1 MKRAIKNRRGEGYI
15 RIAFL
20 VLFLSLLTSVLL
32 LYLGLC
38 GQVLNER
45 RERKQALDSYL
56 AEFTKASYDAIRQGD
71 GYADAIDYD
80 KLVDGCPS
88 AIGVTD
94 AEVTLE
100 RGNGFGLTVSY
111 TLKIPVTWNGR
122 TFGTLSV
129 PMRVSSFYE
138 EKYKTLGFAQTRL
151 GDFLEEVP

>member
-1 MKRAIKNRRGEGYI
+1 MKRAIENRRGEGYI
-15 RIAFL
+15 WLAVL

-56 AEFTKASYDAIRQGD
+56 AEFAKVSYDAIRQGD
-71 GYADAIDYD
+71 SYADAIDYD

-100 RGNGFGLTVSY
+100 RGNGFGLTVRY

-138 EKYKTLGFAQTRL
+138 EKYKTLGFAQTHL

>member
-1 MKRAIKNRRGEGYI
+1 MKNEIKNRRGEGYI
-15 RIAFL
+15 WLAIL

-32 LYLGLC
+32 LYLTLC

-45 RERKQALDSYL
+45 REKKQALDSYL
-56 AEFTKASYDAIRQGD
+56 AEFAKVSYNAIRQGD

-80 KLVDGCPS
+80 KLADGCPS

-122 TFGTLSV
+122 TFGSLSV

-138 EKYKTLGFAQTRL
+138 KK
-151 GDFLEEVP
+151 EV

>member
-1 MKRAIKNRRGEGYI
+1 MKRAIENRRGEGYI
-15 RIAFL
+15 WLAVL

-45 RERKQALDSYL
+45 RERKQTLDSYL
-56 AEFTKASYDAIRQGD
+56 AEFAKASYDAIRLGD

-80 KLVDGCPS
+80 KLIDNCQS
-88 AIGVTD
+88 ALGLPDDT
-94 AEVTLE
+94 EVILE
-100 RGNGFGLTVSY
+100 RGNGFGLTVRY

-138 EKYKTLGFAQTRL
+138 EK
-151 GDFLEEVP
+151 EV

>member
-1 MKRAIKNRRGEGYI
+1 MKNGIKNRRGEGYI
-15 RIAFL
+15 WLAVL

-32 LYLGLC
+32 LYLTLC

-56 AEFTKASYDAIRQGD
+56 AAFAKVSYDAIRQGD
-71 GYADAIDYD
+71 GYDYD
-80 KLVDGCPS
+80 KFVDGCPS

-138 EKYKTLGFAQTRL
+138 EKYKTLGFAQTHL

>member
-1 MKRAIKNRRGEGYI
+1 MKNEIKNRRGEGYI
-15 RIAFL
+15 WLAVL

-32 LYLGLC
+32 LYLTLC

-45 RERKQALDSYL
+45 REKKQALDSYL
-56 AEFTKASYDAIRQGD
+56 AEFAKASYDAIRQGD
-71 GYADAIDYD
+71 SYADAIDYD

-100 RGNGFGLTVSY
+100 RGNGFGLTVRY
-111 TLKIPVTWNGR
+111 TLAIPVTWNGR

-138 EKYKTLGFAQTRL
+138 EK
-151 GDFLEEVP
+151 EV